1 MEVIIKD
8 KKIKVDKKDD
18 RFFKT
23 FTPKDKFEIIKIP
36 HMGCFGDTKI
46 KNIQLEKG
54 SSPTFFV
61 HPKSTQH
68 ALSGLFKG
76 LRDINIQIT
85 DKDSDFWSKLQ
96 MNNKAML
103 REFGDG
109 EMKSAIAQSAKS
121 IISQIESLDKK
132 TESRFQQTD
141 TSFLA
146 QVSNLEE
153 RLNSKIQL
161 TKEGVL
167 SQVEDSNK
175 DIKSTLQQKADSI
188 LLEVTR
194 KNSATESM
202 LRSEFLAI
210 KSGMILRLSNL
221 QEKFEARL
229 SVTEKGIEQAVTK
242 EKIQAIIKNS
252 GDSITSAIMDKG
264 KDIKSII
271 NQSTDGTYIGGKQ
284 LTIDADT
291 YIRSG
296 VIKSAHIEDGAINN
310 AKIGNLTFDWARGKT
325 LDAKQINVVNL
336 DASKIT
342 TGTLDAFKIRVKNLT
357 ANDIKT
363 GRLSGRNAY
372 WDLDNGMWSNGATY
386 GSNIKIQDGELK
398 TYDGNKLNIKLDGTG
413 LRVYDG
419 SGNIA
424 GTMRMTSFRGSKQPT
439 LGILHDRDY
448 SIGFFY
454 DTGYGGTKPYLI
466 MDKTGKS
473 GYLQDTLYPIEVREG
488 INFREPIRLSASGEI
503 RTSAN
508 LGIKGT
514 NNPAVG
520 GECTFIGNRGSMNGI
535 FIGRDG
541 VPYVRKDGIFKKMLT
556 R

>member
-8 KKIKVDKKDD
+8 KKVKVEEKDD
-18 RFFKT
+18 KFFKT
-23 FTPKDKFEIIKIP
+23 FTPKDKYEIIKIP
-36 HMGCFGDTKI
+36 HTKCYGNTKI
-46 KNIQLEKG
+46 KNIQIEEG

-68 ALSGLFKG
+68 TLSGLFKG

-109 EMKSAIAQSAKS
+109 EVKSAIAQSAKS

-132 TESRFQQTD
+132 TESRFQITD
-141 TSFLA
+141 
-146 QVSNLEE
+146 
-153 RLNSKIQL
+153 
-161 TKEGVL
+161 
-167 SQVEDSNK
+167 
-175 DIKSTLQQKADSI
+175 KA
-188 LLEVTR
+188 
-194 KNSATESM
+194 
-202 LRSEFLAI
+202 
-210 KSGMILRLSNL
+210 
-221 QEKFEARL
+221 
-229 SVTEKGIEQAVTK
+229 IEQAVTK
-242 EKIQAIIKNS
+242 EKVQAIIRNS
-252 GDSITSAIMDKG
+252 GDSITSAIMSKG

-296 VIKSAHIEDGAINN
+296 VIKSAHIENGAITN

-325 LDAKQINVVNL
+325 LDASQINVINL

-363 GRLSGRNAY
+363 GRLSGRNAF
-372 WDLDNGMWSNGATY
+372 WDLDNGMWSNGSTY
-386 GSNIKIQDGELK
+386 GSNIEIQNGELK
-398 TYDGNKLNIKLDGTG
+398 TYDGSKINMKLDGTG

-419 SGNIA
+419 SESIA
-424 GTMRMTSFRGSKQPT
+424 GTMRMTKFKHSNQPT

-454 DTGYGGTKPYLI
+454 DTGYGGTNPYLI

-503 RTSAN
+503 RTTSVT
-508 LGIKGT
+508 GIKGT
-514 NNPAVG
+514 TNPAVG
-520 GECTFIGNRGSMNGI
+520 GECIFIGNRGSMNGI

-541 VPYVRKDGIFKKMLT
+541 VPYVRKDGNFRKI
-556 R
+556 